1 MSLITDQNVPMLL
14 PEPLAVWVGT
24 LEQGVRR
31 DVRVVLVFAVAVRDN
46 CYLEGGNEVGGFPQL
61 IRLQALIESA
71 EYQQG

>member
-1 MSLITDQNVPMLL
+1 MLL

-24 LEQGVRR
+24 LEQGVGR

-46 CYLEGGNEVGGFPQL
+46 YNLEGGNEVGGFPQP
-61 IRLQALIESA
+61 IRLQALVESA